1 MKMYI
6 DNVTMGVFGRCIC
19 TNRIFPE
26 HSAGTNRLYYV
37 NDGEML
43 LKSGRTEI
51 TMKKGHLYLLPHSNI
66 NTITT
71 EYVDHT
77 FLHFYTLPQISND
90 NIIDIDISKYP
101 VLMSAFDALNMYVT
115 QNPRRNIK
123 SSNNPKILFVSSLVA
138 NVLYL
143 MSEIDE
149 IDVID
154 DEFVN
159 EVIGFMHENYNS
171 EITVSDLAAKF
182 HMEQNSFIR
191 RFKKFA
197 NVTPYQYL
205 KKVRVNM
212 ALALMKGDK
221 YDLREIARKVG
232 YSDASALSHA
242 IKKCITI

>member
-1 MKMYI
+1 MYI
-6 DNVTMGVFGRCIC
+6 DNVTTGVFGRCIC

-43 LKSGRTEI
+43 LKSGRIEI
-51 TMKKGHLYLLPHSNI
+51 AMKKGHLYLLPHSNI

-90 NIIDIDISKYP
+90 NIIDIDTSKYP
-101 VLMSAFDALNMYVT
+101 ILKSAFDALNMYVD
-115 QNPRRNIK
+115 QNPRKSISSRNDPRVI
-123 SSNNPKILFVSSLVA
+123 FVGSLLA
-138 NVLYL
+138 NVLFL
-143 MSEIDE
+143 MGEVSEID
-149 IDVID
+149 IID

-159 EVIGFMHENYNS
+159 EVIGYIHTNYNS
-171 EITVSDLAAKF
+171 EITISDLAAKF

-191 RFKKFA
+191 RFRKFA

-221 YDLREIARKVG
+221 YDLQEIARKVG

-242 IKKCITI
+242 IKKRVTI

>member
-1 MKMYI
+1 MYI
-6 DNVTMGVFGRCIC
+6 DNVTTGVFGRCVC

-43 LKSGRTEI
+43 LKSGKSEI
-51 TMKKGHLYLLPHSNI
+51 VMKKGHLYLLPHSNI

-71 EYVDHT
+71 QYVDHS
-77 FLHFYTLPQISND
+77 FLHFYTMPQISNN
-90 NIIDIDISKYP
+90 NIIDIDISNHP
-101 VLMSAFDALNMYVT
+101 VLNSVFEALNMYINK
-115 QNPRRNIK
+115 NPRKSI
-123 SSNNPKILFVSSLVA
+123 SSNSDKLHFVGSLVA
-138 NVLYL
+138 NVLFL
-143 MSEIDE
+143 MSEIKE
-149 IDVID
+149 ITVID
-154 DEFVN
+154 DALVN
-159 EVIGFMHENYNS
+159 EVIEYIHLNYNLD
-171 EITVSDLAAKF
+171 ITITDLAAKF

-191 RFKKFA
+191 RFKKLA

-221 YDLREIARKVG
+221 YDLQEIAQKVG

>member
-1 MKMYI
+1 MYI
-6 DNVTMGVFGRCIC
+6 DNVTTGVFGRCIC

-51 TMKKGHLYLLPHSNI
+51 VMKKGHLYLLPHSNI

-90 NIIDIDISKYP
+90 NIIDIDLSEHIILK
-101 VLMSAFDALNMYVT
+101 SAFDALNMYVT
-115 QNPRRNIK
+115 QNPRKNISSIK
-123 SSNNPKILFVSSLVA
+123 SPKALFVGSLMA
-138 NVLYL
+138 NVLFL
-143 MSEIDE
+143 MGEVSEIN
-149 IDVID
+149 IID
-154 DEFVN
+154 DEFIN
-159 EVIGFMHENYNS
+159 DVIGFIHENYNKEITIS
-171 EITVSDLAAKF
+171 EIAAKF

-221 YDLREIARKVG
+221 YDLHEIARKVG